1 MREKLKEE
9 SKNQQIIL
17 DDVNYRVEWGKYQ
30 ERIKKQQQEKVE
42 KVGQAFWK
50 LLRNTKVFYV
60 MSTGNNLNTFRNA
73 LHMQKSIGMI
83 SSLLK
88 LLIFQHM
95 KEVICLLQ

>member
-42 KVGQAFWK
+42 KVNFK
-50 LLRNTKVFYV
+50 LRNNNYV
-60 MSTGNNLNTFRNA
+60 ITVT
-73 LHMQKSIGMI
+73 
-83 SSLLK
+83 
-88 LLIFQHM
+88 
-95 KEVICLLQ
+95 

>member
-42 KVGQAFWK
+42 KVGQTFLK
-50 LLRNTKVFYV
+50 LLRNTKVCYV
-60 MSTGNNLNTFRNA
+60 MSTGNNLKTFRNA